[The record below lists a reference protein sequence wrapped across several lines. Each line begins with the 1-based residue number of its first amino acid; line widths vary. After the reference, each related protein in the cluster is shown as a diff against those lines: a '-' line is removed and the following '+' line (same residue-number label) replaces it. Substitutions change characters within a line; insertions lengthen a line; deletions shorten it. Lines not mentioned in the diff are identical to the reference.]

1 MPSPPPGCVSAV
13 WWGLVISTPQL
24 PRVESE
30 HPGYKRCCWSLAGV
44 WRSTVLQS
52 TCGLCPA
59 TWNLFHQ
66 PPPPP
71 RLRGPSYLGRCWVD
85 TLCRYSSRYSAPA
98 CEDTDRAAHRTSHFT
113 MTGFKDLYYKNKA
126 RSGLMI
132 LADKLLNTVFEC
144 PFSIVSCEISRSPA
158 GSSSED
164 APPRLARRR
173 GHWPPSGLSSD

>member
-1 MPSPPPGCVSAV
+1 MWGSYFTRIMPCPPPGCVSAV
-13 WWGLVISTPQL
+13 WWGLVIFTPRL

-85 TLCRYSSRYSAPA
+85 TLCRYSSRYSCRYSAPS
-98 CEDTDRAAHRTSHFT
+98 CEDTDRAVHRFSHCPALKGSLLTKQLAHGLWSSPTSF
-113 MTGFKDLYYKNKA
+113 
-126 RSGLMI
+126 SI
-132 LADKLLNTVFEC
+132 TVFEC
-144 PFSIVSCEISRSPA
+144 PISIVS
-158 GSSSED
+158 
-164 APPRLARRR
+164 
-173 GHWPPSGLSSD
+173 